1 MLEVIFKVPEHVL
14 LPEDV
19 AQRKKHSAKGH
30 KKILK
35 EIESLRAE
43 IQTVF
48 NFFFIVYVT
57 LTFIQSEIILIQEK
71 YKEAVFKG
79 KLKEATETLEN
90 LKTAALEIETTS
102 YKILRENQ
110 TTDLKENSK
119 FILEKFEKCKTQLD
133 GLRELAPP
141 SETTTNMNAVFRQKE
156 IDLFKNC

>member
-1 MLEVIFKVPEHVL
+1 M
-14 LPEDV
+14 
-19 AQRKKHSAKGH
+19 
-30 KKILK
+30 
-35 EIESLRAE
+35 
-43 IQTVF
+43 
-48 NFFFIVYVT
+48 
-57 LTFIQSEIILIQEK
+57 QSELILIQEK

-110 TTDLKENSK
+110 TTDLKENSE